1 MRVPLANVN
10 VDAADLSAMTQK
22 VQMLQ
27 QLVQSGYDPT
37 DAAAKLG
44 LPAFQHTGAVSV
56 QLQPEEQ

>member
-1 MRVPLANVN
+1 MN

-56 QLQPEEQ
+56 QLQPEGE